1 MMWMFTHE
9 QAPLWTL
16 HVWEHLL
23 TLLSSYSLFGL
34 LKGSLK
40 RKQCYIY
47 SKGTKMANFTTKKNQ
62 HKNGNDVQDS
72 QPPYSHTIA
81 TVPYSCNHKNNKN
94 TKCST
99 YIQRLL
105 NRSEYV
111 CHTFSIILHL
121 TYLSNTLAIT
131 YWYYCWFRHIN
142 VCLLLSCHCN
152 ILSKTNKNCGNNIP
166 TK

>member
-1 MMWMFTHE
+1 MFSSNE
-9 QAPLWTL
+9 QYKNCVAFPL
-16 HVWEHLL
+16 
-23 TLLSSYSLFGL
+23 
-34 LKGSLK
+34 
-40 RKQCYIY
+40 
-47 SKGTKMANFTTKKNQ
+47 
-62 HKNGNDVQDS
+62 
-72 QPPYSHTIA
+72 
-81 TVPYSCNHKNNKN
+81 N

-142 VCLLLSCHCN
+142 VCLLLSCLWNMKCFFMREDKNVSLQCLWALLRLDRESRVGKFRGIAFWN
-152 ILSKTNKNCGNNIP
+152 ILFRTNLCIYWKITYENHKWLYGNL
-166 TK
+166 